1 MSTSLFL
8 HNTHHNTTLARH
20 KTLSA
25 SAFSTEVSSPNIR
38 TTYGNRK
45 GFMKILHVSLPS
57 PSSFSF
63 WQEHDLRSCFMFD
76 KPWARPSQK
85 RQSKKYN
92 VWVPRCCCPYSVSYN
107 RCSYV
112 PSYSNTLHYSCL
124 LEHSW
129 VFKTASNLNW
139 CLKKTPE
146 KTEQQLGCS
155 TQTRNE
161 REAMMNTWIVN
172 VRRQHVSPVARTMLM
187 DV

>member
-1 MSTSLFL
+1 LTCISTQKIIWKTIAITLP
-8 HNTHHNTTLARH
+8 NTLPVSKYQNYAMAIG
-20 KTLSA
+20 KTLWK
-25 SAFSTEVSSPNIR
+25 F
-38 TTYGNRK
+38 
-45 GFMKILHVSLPS
+45 
-57 PSSFSF
+57 
-63 WQEHDLRSCFMFD
+63 FMFLYHLHLAFHFGRSMIDMLD

-112 PSYSNTLHYSCL
+112 PRYSNTLHYSCL